1 MSKIHPKVL
10 AAFITGHIGTLAA
23 VVLALFKVIPGDPR
37 LVAFLGEALTLLHFG
52 AGYATSV
59 PASTAFADAASLI
72 SAARAGLTEAKTL
85 TQTTGN
91 DPLPTLP
98 TPPAT
103 IQTPVAPQITPQTTP
118 PAPNPAPVATPQPTP
133 AAPPA

>member
-72 SAARAGLTEAKTL
+72 GAARAGLTSGNATRNETSSVL
-85 TQTTGN
+85 TAPVPTIQTFVT
-91 DPLPTLP
+91 PPMTPKPAPEPPIVPPIASPQP
-98 TPPAT
+98 TPPA
-103 IQTPVAPQITPQTTP
+103 P
-118 PAPNPAPVATPQPTP
+118 PA
-133 AAPPA
+133 